1 MAQSKTTIGPPP
13 GKDSKVRKKPVLP
26 VEEIQPSQNLH
37 KESPSELVQL
47 KFDVTADF
55 RKEIKLYATERD
67 MSMKELL
74 EKMYAHY
81 KNTNP

>member
-1 MAQSKTTIGPPP
+1 MAQSKANIPPP
-13 GKDSKVRKKPVLP
+13 GKDAKVRKKPTLP

-37 KESPSELVQL
+37 KEGPSILVQL

-74 EKMYAHY
+74 EKMYTHY